1 MSSDL
6 GLEDSP
12 PTDSIVP
19 VSELRVR
26 TISGDLKIA
35 RAAATVSS

>member
-1 MSSDL
+1 
-6 GLEDSP
+6 
-12 PTDSIVP
+12 

-35 RAAATVSS
+35 RAASGVSS